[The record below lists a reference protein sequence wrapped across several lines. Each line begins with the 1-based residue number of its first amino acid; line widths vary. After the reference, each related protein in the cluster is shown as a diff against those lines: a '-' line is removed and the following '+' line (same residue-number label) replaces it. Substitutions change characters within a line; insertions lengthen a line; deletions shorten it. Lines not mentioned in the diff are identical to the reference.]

1 MTSPFPPLSESE
13 RRVLLR
19 LAREA
24 VLARVHGAPPP
35 DPRVQPSRLGEPQ
48 GAFVT
53 LLLGGELRGCIGT
66 VEPITPL
73 AETVV
78 RCAAAA
84 ATEDPR
90 FPALCAADVPDLA
103 IEVTLLEPPFEVRD
117 RSQVIL
123 GRHGLLVV
131 RGSRRGVLLPQVA
144 AEHGFDLPTFIQ
156 ETLKKAGLP
165 PDALERG
172 GATLMAFEGE
182 VLAED
187 PRGVTGPAPGSRPRS
202 PGPTG

>member
-1 MTSPFPPLSESE
+1 M
-13 RRVLLR
+13 LLR

-24 VLARVHGAPPP
+24 VVARVHGVPPP
-35 DPRVQPSRLGEPQ
+35 DPRVDPPRLREPQ

-53 LLLGGELRGCIGT
+53 LLLGGDLRGCIGT
-66 VEPITPL
+66 IEAITPL
-73 AETVV
+73 AETVI

-90 FPALCAADVPDLA
+90 FPALRPADVPDLV
-103 IEVTLLEPPFEVRD
+103 IEVTLLEPPFEVRE

-123 GRHGLLVV
+123 GRHGLMAV

-172 GATLMAFEGE
+172 GATLLAFEGE

-187 PRGVTGPAPGSRPRS
+187 PRDPTAPAPGSPPRS
-202 PGPTG
+202 P

>member
-1 MTSPFPPLSESE
+1 M
-13 RRVLLR
+13 LLR

-24 VLARVHGAPPP
+24 VVARVHGVPPP
-35 DPRVQPSRLGEPQ
+35 DPRVEPPRLGEPQ

-53 LLLGGELRGCIGT
+53 LLLGGDLRGCIGT

-90 FPALCAADVPDLA
+90 FPALRPADVPFLA
-103 IEVTLLEPPFEVRD
+103 IEVTLLEPPFEVRE

-123 GRHGLLVV
+123 GRHGLMAV

-172 GATLMAFEGE
+172 GATLLAFEGE

-187 PRGVTGPAPGSRPRS
+187 PRDATGPAPGSPPRS
-202 PGPTG
+202 PGSPG